1 MMKLTVGSASRLI
14 DYFDAL
20 SLSKYLS
27 TDFFVFWKLATI
39 AANVFLFL
47 PFQIKIQTK
56 KSFEKR
62 HLLNILKPKIIFA
75 KSRLHLS
82 LPFALNFF
90 LTMQLEEI

>member
-1 MMKLTVGSASRLI
+1 MMKLTVDSASRLI

-47 PFQIKIQTK
+47 LFQIIIQTK

-62 HLLNILKPKIIFA
+62 HLLNISKPKIIFA
-75 KSRLHLS
+75 KSRLHLF